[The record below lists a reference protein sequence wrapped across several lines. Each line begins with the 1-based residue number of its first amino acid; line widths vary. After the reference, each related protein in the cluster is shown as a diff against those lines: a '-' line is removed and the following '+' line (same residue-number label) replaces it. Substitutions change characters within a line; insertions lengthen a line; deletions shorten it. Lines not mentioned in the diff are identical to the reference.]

1 MDYILTHGLKWVW
14 RLTRLAVITGLLA
27 FAGFLLLD
35 KLQPVDLETGSAA
48 RVVLDSHGE
57 PLRAFA
63 DELGEWRYPITLD
76 QVSPYYLQALITYED
91 RWYYR
96 HPGVNP
102 LSLVRAAG
110 QWLSNDRIISG
121 GSTLTMQVARI
132 RYPGNRSIPGKLTQI
147 LRALQL
153 EWHYSKTEILTYY
166 INHAPFGGTLQG
178 VEAASRGYFGRPARH
193 LTQAQ
198 AALLA
203 VLPQAPSRYRPDRF
217 PEQARQQRDKVL
229 DRLVAYGLL
238 SDEQAEDAK
247 LETAEAHAPHL
258 KPLAPLLSRRLINR
272 DPDARLIQTFIDREI
287 QRRLEALARDQI
299 RHLPQRASLAMMV
312 MEHASGKVV
321 AYLGSADM
329 ADRERFGYIDM
340 VSAER
345 SPGSTLKPFI
355 YGMAMDE
362 GLIHSESLL
371 MDVPLSFGDY
381 RPHNFDR
388 GFSGPVSVS
397 EALQQSLN
405 IPAVQVLEQLDP
417 GRFFARMQTAGAGLR
432 LPSGAIPNLA
442 IALGG
447 VATDLEH
454 LVTLYSAL
462 GHEGYAVKPRLT
474 PDDPFQQ
481 RRLLSSGSAW
491 VIREIL
497 SQRRDNAVY
506 RPGLAIKT
514 GTSYGYR
521 DAWAIGVTGT
531 YTLGVW
537 VGRPDNAAM
546 TGHYGSLTAVPI
558 LRAAAAVLPEKTSS
572 NPAKPE
578 SVSRETICWPT
589 GGQTPKLC
597 DQERTAWI
605 IDGAV
610 PTTFM
615 SSAAY
620 TPLIPQPY
628 LELRLAN
635 DSGLRVALGCQ
646 VESQTKIIPVWPAPL
661 QHWLSADQ
669 RNSHRIPL
677 LDPRCDR
684 KAGLLSE
691 TPIEIRGLDNH
702 ARLKRHAITAE
713 QPLLSFQAV
722 GGQPQWYWFLNGAL
736 LDVQGADLNLPMP
749 APGRYQLA
757 VSDQA
762 GMSDSLEFV
771 VEPDENL
778 SR

>member
-1 MDYILTHGLKWVW
+1 MDYLLTHGLKRVW
-14 RLTRLAVITGLLA
+14 RLTRPVLFTGLLG

-35 KLQPVDLETGSAA
+35 KLQPVDLETRSAA
-48 RVVLDSHGE
+48 RVVVDNHGE

-63 DELGEWRYPITLD
+63 DRLGEWRYPISLD
-76 QVSPYYLQALITYED
+76 QVSPRYLQALIGYED
-91 RWYYR
+91 RWFYE
-96 HPGVNP
+96 HAGVNP
-102 LSLVRAAG
+102 LSLARAVW
-110 QWLSNDRIISG
+110 QWLRNGRIISG

-132 RYPGNRSIPGKLTQI
+132 RYPENRSVPGKLKQI
-147 LRALQL
+147 FRALQL
-153 EWHYSKTEILTYY
+153 EWHYSKAEILTYY

-178 VEAASRGYFGRPARH
+178 VEAASRSYFGHPAKQ

-217 PEQARQQRDKVL
+217 PEQARRQRDKVL
-229 DRLVAYGLL
+229 ERMVQFGLL
-238 SDEQAEDAK
+238 NQAQAEDAM
-247 LETAEAHAPHL
+247 LETVEAHTPHL

-272 DPDARLIQTFIDREI
+272 EPGAHLIHTFIDREI
-287 QRRLEALARDQI
+287 QRRLESLARDQI
-299 RHLPQRASLAMMV
+299 HRLPQRASLAMLV
-312 MEHASGKVV
+312 MEHDSGKVV
-321 AYLGSADM
+321 AYLGSPDLTNQN
-329 ADRERFGYIDM
+329 RFGYLDM

-355 YGMAMDE
+355 YGLAMDE

-405 IPAVQVLEQLDP
+405 VPAVQVLEQLEP

-432 LPSGAIPNLA
+432 LPAGAVPNLA

-462 GHEGYAVKPRLT
+462 GHQGVAVTPRLT
-474 PDDPFQQ
+474 PNDPLQQ
-481 RRLLSSGSAW
+481 RRLLSPGSAW

-497 SQRRDNAVY
+497 SQRRDGSNR

-521 DAWAIGVTGT
+521 DAWAIGVSGR
-531 YTLGVW
+531 YTIGVW
-537 VGRPDNAAM
+537 VGRPDNGAM

-558 LRAAAAVLPEKTSS
+558 LKAGVAMLPDKNPS
-572 NPAKPE
+572 NPTRPE
-578 SVSRETICWPT
+578 NVSHMTICWP
-589 GGQTPKLC
+589 GGGHTAELC
-597 DQERTAWI
+597 DQQRTAWI
-605 IDGAV
+605 IDGAL

-615 SSAAY
+615 SRVGY

-628 LELRLAN
+628 LNLQLAS
-635 DSGLRVALGCQ
+635 DSGLRVALGCA
-646 VESQTKIIPVWPAPL
+646 VASHEKTIPVWPAPL
-661 QHWLSADQ
+661 QHWLSEEQ
-669 RNSHRIPL
+669 RNRRRIPP
-677 LDPRCDR
+677 LDPRCDNS
-684 KAGLLSE
+684 AGLLSE
-691 TPIEIRGLDNH
+691 TPIEILGLDDH
-702 ARLKRHAITAE
+702 SRLKRHAITAD
-713 QPLLSFQAV
+713 QPQLSFQAV

-736 LDVQGADLNLPMP
+736 LETQGDRLNLPMP
-749 APGRYQLA
+749 SPGRYQLA

-762 GMSDSLEFV
+762 GMSDTLEFV
-771 VEPDENL
+771 VEPEENFH
-778 SR
+778 